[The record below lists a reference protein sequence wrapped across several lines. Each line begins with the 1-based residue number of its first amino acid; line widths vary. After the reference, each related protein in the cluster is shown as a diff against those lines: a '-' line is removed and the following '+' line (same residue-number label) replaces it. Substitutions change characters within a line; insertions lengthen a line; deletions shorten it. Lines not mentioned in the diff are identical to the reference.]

1 MASSPVRAA
10 TRAPANTSRATFE
23 SWLDGS
29 AAPQDALA
37 SASRRSHA
45 GPEVGRASSSAR
57 DTSSSVPGM
66 AGLGNGDA
74 LGDAGADGNAGGDS
88 LGVGAGVSVGSGDSL
103 GDGEADSEG
112 EGIGV
117 GGSVGAGVGVGV
129 GVGCG

>member
-45 GPEVGRASSSAR
+45 GPAVGSASSSAR

-66 AGLGNGDA
+66 AGLGNGDV
-74 LGDAGADGNAGGDS
+74 LGEAGSDGNAVGDSIAGGAS
-88 LGVGAGVSVGSGDSL
+88 LGVGAGVSVGSGESL

-117 GGSVGAGVGVGV
+117 GGSVGA
-129 GVGCG
+129 

>member
-10 TRAPANTSRATFE
+10 TRAPAKTSRATFE

-37 SASRRSHA
+37 SASRRSQA
-45 GPEVGRASSSAR
+45 GPEAGSASSSAR

-74 LGDAGADGNAGGDS
+74 LGDAGADGNAVGDSLAGGAS
-88 LGVGAGVSVGSGDSL
+88 LGVGAGVS
-103 GDGEADSEG
+103 
-112 EGIGV
+112 
-117 GGSVGAGVGVGV
+117 
-129 GVGCG
+129 